1 MSTNTAERQIHSAI
15 TELAADWYIA
25 HRSGPL
31 SESERGT
38 FLTWLKSSPVHIE
51 EYLGV
56 AALDRILPEVTQHPR
71 IPLAALAAMAREDSS
86 VGVVELLPNSRVST
100 PATAQ
105 TRPTRGLFWQAV
117 AAFGVL
123 CAVAIGVLWVMHI
136 APSRDRAVIYQT
148 ARGEQGTWQ
157 LPDGSTLRLDSETAV
172 TVHFSSA
179 GRLVELNRGQ
189 LWVAVAHDVRRPF
202 QVRAGAAQVLAV
214 GTEFDVYRMRAS
226 TRVTVLQGQVAVSI
240 LNTGTQRT
248 LRVGADQ
255 ELQLIDGV
263 LPDAAA
269 PAHRRETMAW
279 LERKIV
285 FERRPLGE
293 VAEEFNRYNPAPFTI
308 DDPALRRLPISGAF
322 DVADVE
328 SFAAFLQSLQGVR
341 VEKLPDAF
349 KITASRR

>member
-1 MSTNTAERQIHSAI
+1 MTTNTSEQQIRSAI

-31 SESERGT
+31 PESERGA
-38 FLTWLKSSPVHIE
+38 FLAWLKCSPVHIE

-86 VGVVELLPNSRVST
+86 VGVVELLPNLRAST
-100 PATAQ
+100 PPTAKN
-105 TRPTRGLFWQAV
+105 RPTRGFFWQAV

-123 CAVAIGVLWVMHI
+123 CAVGIGVLWVMHT
-136 APSRDRAVIYQT
+136 APSRDRPVIYQT
-148 ARGEQGTWQ
+148 AHGEQGTWR

-172 TVHFSSA
+172 TVHYSSA

-189 LWVAVAHDVRRPF
+189 LWVAVAHDARRPF
-202 QVRAGAAQVLAV
+202 HVRAGAAEVLAV

-226 TRVTVLQGQVAVSI
+226 TRVTVLQGQVAVSV
-240 LNTGTQRT
+240 LNAGTQRT
-248 LRVGADQ
+248 LRVAADQ
-255 ELQLIDGV
+255 EVQLIDGV

-293 VAEEFNRYNPAPFTI
+293 VAEEFNRYNAVPFTI
-308 DDPALRRLPISGAF
+308 DDPTLRRLPISGAF
-322 DVADVE
+322 DVADVD

-341 VEKLPDAF
+341 IEKLPGVF

>member
-1 MSTNTAERQIHSAI
+1 MTTNTSEQQIRSAI

-31 SESERGT
+31 PESERGA
-38 FLTWLKSSPVHIE
+38 FLAWLKCSPVHIE

-86 VGVVELLPNSRVST
+86 VGVVELLPNLRAST
-100 PATAQ
+100 PPTAKN
-105 TRPTRGLFWQAV
+105 RPTRGFFWQAV

-123 CAVAIGVLWVMHI
+123 CAVGIGVLWVMHT
-136 APSRDRAVIYQT
+136 APSRDRPVIYQT
-148 ARGEQGTWQ
+148 AHGEQGTWR

-172 TVHFSSA
+172 TVHYSSA

-189 LWVAVAHDVRRPF
+189 LWVAVAHDARRPF
-202 QVRAGAAQVLAV
+202 HVRAGAAEVLAI

-226 TRVTVLQGQVAVSI
+226 TRVTVLQGQVAVSV
-240 LNTGTQRT
+240 LNAGTQRT
-248 LRVGADQ
+248 LRVATDQ
-255 ELQLIDGV
+255 EVQLIDGV

-285 FERRPLGE
+285 FERRPLAE
-293 VAEEFNRYNPAPFTI
+293 VAEEFNRYNAVPFTI

-341 VEKLPDAF
+341 VEKRPDALR
-349 KITASRR
+349 ITASRR

>member
-1 MSTNTAERQIHSAI
+1 MNTSEQQIRSAI

-31 SESERGT
+31 PESERGA
-38 FLTWLKSSPVHIE
+38 FLSWLKSSPLHIE

-56 AALDRILPEVTQHPR
+56 AALDRILPEVTQHPG
-71 IPLAALAAMAREDSS
+71 IPLAALAAMARADSS
-86 VGVVELLPNSRVST
+86 VGVVELLPYSRVST

-105 TRPTRGLFWQAV
+105 SRPTRGFLWQAV
-117 AAFGVL
+117 AAFGGL
-123 CAVAIGVLWVMHI
+123 CAVVIGVLWVMRT
-136 APSRDRAVIYQT
+136 APSRDHPIIYQT
-148 ARGEQGTWQ
+148 AHGEQGTWQ

-172 TVHFSSA
+172 TVHYSSA

-189 LWVAVAHDVRRPF
+189 LWVAVAHDARRPF
-202 QVRAGAAQVLAV
+202 HVRAGAAEVAAI

-226 TRVTVLQGQVAVSI
+226 TRVTVLQGQVAVSV
-240 LNTGTQRT
+240 LNAGTQRT
-248 LRVGADQ
+248 LRVAADQ
-255 ELQLIDGV
+255 EVQLNDGV

-279 LERKIV
+279 LEKKIV

-293 VAEEFNRYNPAPFTI
+293 VAEEFNRYNAVPFTI

-328 SFAAFLQSLQGVR
+328 SFAAFLQSLRGVR

>member
-1 MSTNTAERQIHSAI
+1 MTMNTSEQQIRSAI
-15 TELAADWYIA
+15 TELATDWYIA

-31 SESERGT
+31 SESGRGA

-56 AALDRILPEVTQHPR
+56 AALDRILPEVTQYPR

-86 VGVVELLPNSRVST
+86 VGVVELLPNTRVSAL
-100 PATAQ
+100 ATAQ
-105 TRPTRGLFWQAV
+105 SRPTRGFFWQAV
-117 AAFGVL
+117 AACGVL
-123 CAVAIGVLWVMHI
+123 CTVGIGVLWVMHT
-136 APSRDRAVIYQT
+136 APSRDRPVIYQT

-172 TVHFSSA
+172 TVHYSSA

-202 QVRAGAAQVLAV
+202 HVRAGAAEVLAV
-214 GTEFDVYRMRAS
+214 GTEFDIYRMRAS
-226 TRVTVLQGQVAVSI
+226 TRITVLQGQVAVSA

-248 LRVGADQ
+248 LRVAADQ
-255 ELQLIDGV
+255 EVQLVDGV
-263 LPDAAA
+263 LPEAAA

-293 VAEEFNRYNPAPFTI
+293 VAEEFNRYNAVPFTI

-341 VEKLPDAF
+341 IEKLPDAF

>member
-1 MSTNTAERQIHSAI
+1 MTMNTSEQQIRSAI

-25 HRSGPL
+25 HRTGPL
-31 SESERGT
+31 SESERGS

-56 AALDRILPEVTQHPR
+56 AALDRILPEVTQQPR
-71 IPLAALAAMAREDSS
+71 IALAALAAMAREDSS
-86 VGVVELLPNSRVST
+86 VGVVELLPNLRVSAA
-100 PATAQ
+100 PTAQ
-105 TRPTRGLFWQAV
+105 SRPTRGLFWQAV

-123 CAVAIGVLWVMHI
+123 CAVGIGALWVMHT
-136 APSRDRAVIYQT
+136 AASRDRPVIFQT
-148 ARGEQGTWQ
+148 AHGEQGTWQ

-172 TVHFSSA
+172 TVHYSSA

-189 LWVAVAHDVRRPF
+189 LWVAVAHDDRRPF
-202 QVRAGAAQVLAV
+202 HVRAGAAEVLAV

-226 TRVTVLQGQVAVSI
+226 TRVTVLQGQVAVSV

-248 LRVGADQ
+248 LRVAADQ
-255 ELQLIDGV
+255 EVQLIDGV

-293 VAEEFNRYNPAPFTI
+293 VAEEFNRYSAAPFSI

-322 DVADVE
+322 DAADVE
-328 SFAAFLQSLQGVR
+328 SFAAFLQSLPGVR

>member
-1 MSTNTAERQIHSAI
+1 MTMNTSEQQIRSAI

-25 HRSGPL
+25 HRSDPL
-31 SESERGT
+31 SESERGA

-56 AALDRILPEVTQHPR
+56 AALDRILPEVTQHPG
-71 IPLAALAAMAREDSS
+71 IPLAALAAMAREESS
-86 VGVVELLPNSRVST
+86 VGVVELLPNLRAST

-105 TRPTRGLFWQAV
+105 SRPTRGFFWQAV

-123 CAVAIGVLWVMHI
+123 CAVGIGVLWVMRT
-136 APSRDRAVIYQT
+136 APPTDRPVIYQT
-148 ARGEQGTWQ
+148 AHGEQGTWQ
-157 LPDGSTLRLDSETAV
+157 LPDGSTLRLDSETAA
-172 TVHFSSA
+172 TVHYSSA

-202 QVRAGAAQVLAV
+202 HVRAGAAEVLAV
-214 GTEFDVYRMRAS
+214 GTEFDIYRMRAS
-226 TRVTVLQGQVAVSI
+226 TRVTVLQGQVAVSV
-240 LNTGTQRT
+240 LNAGTQRT
-248 LRVGADQ
+248 LRVAADQ
-255 ELQLIDGV
+255 EVQLIDGV

-293 VAEEFNRYNPAPFTI
+293 VAEEFNRYNAVPFTI